1 MTTFTGDTTIPSLT
15 ITTPLIEE
23 RLVTDEQTNE
33 FHLTLTSTVVMKRK
47 HEMLYVLLDF
57 ENNLTVDAL
66 LDSRAYV
73 SAISQ
78 NQLDTIKQKAPII
91 VLKINILPIFKNN

>member
-73 SAISQ
+73 SAISPESVGH
-78 NQLDTIKQKAPII
+78 NKAKGPDYCS
-91 VLKINILPIFKNN
+91 